1 MKNPFVDTLCTCCML
16 RCGSVYCGLFRCG
29 SIFCCAENLKRIA
42 AAACHRF
49 GSCGSVPLLR
59 LERLLMQTLFALK
72 LLLLSLMRW

>member
-49 GSCGSVPLLR
+49 GSSGSMPLLR
-59 LERLLMQTLFALK
+59 LERLLMQTLFK